1 MKKSSKKKGLILTI
15 IVLSTAGVLYSTSI
29 RTRVSKLYSIADRE
43 SVFQFMSFELRHFG
57 GDAVVVDVI
66 EFPPQPQVGEAVV
79 PVHSLEHFKTFRE
92 GCGGPMVYTMMDPSR
107 ADWPEHFS
115 DNVRTLRTTYVRT
128 YYFFNNAGTIVWEYT
143 HTIKFKV
150 QLRGE

>member
-1 MKKSSKKKGLILTI
+1 MKSRKRRGLILTI
-15 IVLSTAGVLYSTSI
+15 IVLSIAGLLYSFSVH
-29 RTRVSKLYSIADRE
+29 TRMMKLYSIADRE

-57 GDAVVVDVI
+57 GDAAMDVI
-66 EFPPQPQVGEAVV
+66 EFPPQVV
-79 PVHSLEHFKTFRE
+79 PVYSLENFETFRE
-92 GCGGPMVYTMMDPSR
+92 GCGGPTVYTMMDPSR
-107 ADWPEHFS
+107 ADEREHFS

>member
-1 MKKSSKKKGLILTI
+1 MKSSKKRGLILTI
-15 IVLSTAGVLYSTSI
+15 IVLSTAGVLYFTSVQA
-29 RTRVSKLYSIADRE
+29 RMVKLYSIADRE

-57 GDAVVVDVI
+57 GDAIMDVI

-79 PVHSLEHFKTFRE
+79 PVYSLELFKTFRE
-92 GCGGPMVYTMMDPSR
+92 GCGGPTVYTVMDPSR
-107 ADWPEHFS
+107 SDDPEHFS

>member
-1 MKKSSKKKGLILTI
+1 VKKSSKKKGLILTI

-57 GDAVVVDVI
+57 GDAVTDVF
-66 EFPPQPQVGEAVV
+66 EFPPQVV
-79 PVHSLEHFKTFRE
+79 PVYSLEDFEMFRE
-92 GCGGPMVYTMMDPSR
+92 LCGWPTVYTMMDPSR
-107 ADWPEHFS
+107 ADEPEHFS
-115 DNVRTLRTTYVRT
+115 DNKRTLRTTYVRT
-128 YYFFNNAGTIVWEYT
+128 YYFFNNAGTIAWEYN

-150 QLRGE
+150 QLRGED